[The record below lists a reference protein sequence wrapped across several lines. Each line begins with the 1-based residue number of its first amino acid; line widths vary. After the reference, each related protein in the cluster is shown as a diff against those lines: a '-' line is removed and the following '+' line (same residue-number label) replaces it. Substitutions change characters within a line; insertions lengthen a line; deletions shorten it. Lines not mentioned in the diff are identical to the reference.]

1 MNINRVK
8 NTKRNVSWGMLE
20 KIINIIFQ
28 FLIRTITIKILGEE
42 FLGLSSL
49 FTSILQ
55 VVNMAEL
62 GYSNDIAYKLYKPIA
77 ENDLKTICALMNAYK
92 KIYRII
98 GILVISI
105 GIIIMPFVP
114 NIINGGIPR
123 GYNIN
128 ILYLIYL
135 INSGVSY
142 YLFAYKNCLLEA
154 YQRNDII
161 SKIKVI
167 LLIAQTLYQ
176 LIVIFIFKNYYL
188 FIIVLPIMTII
199 NNLINAIIVNKNFPN
214 FVCKGK
220 LNKDL
225 KRRIKYDVTGLAIGK
240 ICIISRNS
248 LDNIF
253 LSIFL
258 NLSIVAIYNNYYY
271 ILTALNTFLAV
282 ITSSMSAGVGNSIAI
297 ENIDKNYKNYIN
309 FNNIYMWISGVCS
322 ILLFNLYQP
331 FMRIWMGD
339 NLLFPTFTVLLMCIY
354 FYSLKLGDIRSIYSN
369 ASGLFW
375 ESKNYVIIE
384 VILNGILNYILGKM
398 FGVNGIII
406 ATNITII
413 FINFLFGSRIL
424 FKHYFKNKKYYH
436 FIFKN
441 FLFGL
446 ITFINGYISYNICNI
461 INDKFSLNNF
471 YQFIFNFIICIIISN
486 IIYLIIFYK
495 TKEFKEGIMFIK
507 KIIK

>member
-1 MNINRVK
+1 
-8 NTKRNVSWGMLE
+8 
-20 KIINIIFQ
+20 
-28 FLIRTITIKILGEE
+28 
-42 FLGLSSL
+42 
-49 FTSILQ
+49 
-55 VVNMAEL
+55 
-62 GYSNDIAYKLYKPIA
+62 
-77 ENDLKTICALMNAYK
+77 
-92 KIYRII
+92 
-98 GILVISI
+98 
-105 GIIIMPFVP
+105 
-114 NIINGGIPR
+114 
-123 GYNIN
+123 
-128 ILYLIYL
+128 
-135 INSGVSY
+135 
-142 YLFAYKNCLLEA
+142 
-154 YQRNDII
+154 
-161 SKIKVI
+161 
-167 LLIAQTLYQ
+167 
-176 LIVIFIFKNYYL
+176 
-188 FIIVLPIMTII
+188 
-199 NNLINAIIVNKNFPN
+199 
-214 FVCKGK
+214 
-220 LNKDL
+220 
-225 KRRIKYDVTGLAIGK
+225 
-240 ICIISRNS
+240 
-248 LDNIF
+248 
-253 LSIFL
+253 
-258 NLSIVAIYNNYYY
+258 
-271 ILTALNTFLAV
+271 
-282 ITSSMSAGVGNSIAI
+282 
-297 ENIDKNYKNYIN
+297 
-309 FNNIYMWISGVCS
+309 MWISGVCS